1 MPKFELIRM
10 EGLRTFG
17 RQVEANTWREAEQ
30 QCRHGE
36 IVNGELIGVYDCDPV
51 TEAVCTA
58 RNDVMI
64 ERRSR
69 QKEKREACALNAK
82 WRPGYFWERFE
93 RLVREGM

>member
-1 MPKFELIRM
+1 MPKFDLIRM
-10 EGLRTFG
+10 EGLRTYG

-30 QCRHGE
+30 QCRDCE

-64 ERRSR
+64 ESLGGGAVADFF
-69 QKEKREACALNAK
+69 ELLDE
-82 WRPGYFWERFE
+82 PGAQ
-93 RLVREGM
+93 V

>member
-10 EGLRTFG
+10 EGLRTYG

-30 QCRHGE
+30 QCHDGE

-64 ERRSR
+64 DRM
-69 QKEKREACALNAK
+69 EAVY
-82 WRPGYFWERFE
+82 G
-93 RLVREGM
+93 